1 MFGLLWNI
9 CVLGGLSDEF
19 TRADPNLWNW
29 SRPFYCGL
37 YGIYRL
43 LMLSVLFKYLF
54 FAWVGYIISAAHV
67 AGPKVF
73 TLALEKARE
82 EETEKE
88 DGQLPE
94 LHGQDAPGRWRRG
107 LRQHG
112 AHDEELHA
120 QDRELPHLRTMEP

>member
-1 MFGLLWNI
+1 MEYLYAWRFIGR
-9 CVLGGLSDEF
+9 VY
-19 TRADPNLWNW
+19 T
-29 SRPFYCGL
+29 CGSQFVEL
-37 YGIYRL
+37 ES
-43 LMLSVLFKYLF
+43 SVLLVPLWDISTAHVICFVLVSF

-67 AGPKVF
+67 AGPEVF
-73 TLALEKARE
+73 TLVVEKARE
-82 EETEKE
+82 EETEEK

-94 LHGQDAPGRWRRG
+94 LHGQDAPGRRRRG

>member
-1 MFGLLWNI
+1 MFFFFLI
-9 CVLGGLSDEF
+9 
-19 TRADPNLWNW
+19 
-29 SRPFYCGL
+29 
-37 YGIYRL
+37 
-43 LMLSVLFKYLF
+43 F
-54 FAWVGYIISAAHV
+54 FALWDILANHV
-67 AGPKVF
+67 AGPQVF
-73 TLALEKARE
+73 TLAVEKARE

-94 LHGQDAPGRWRRG
+94 LHGQDAPGRRRRG

>member
-1 MFGLLWNI
+1 MCLEVYRTSLHVRIPI
-9 CVLGGLSDEF
+9 CGIGVVRFIVAFMGYIGCSCYLFCLSIF
-19 TRADPNLWNW
+19 
-29 SRPFYCGL
+29 
-37 YGIYRL
+37 
-43 LMLSVLFKYLF
+43 F

-67 AGPKVF
+67 AGPEVF

-82 EETEKE
+82 EETEEE

-94 LHGQDAPGRWRRG
+94 LHGQDAPGRRRRG

>member
-1 MFGLLWNI
+1 MCLEVYRTRLHVRIPI
-9 CVLGGLSDEF
+9 C
-19 TRADPNLWNW
+19 
-29 SRPFYCGL
+29 
-37 YGIYRL
+37 GIGVVRFIVAFMGYIV
-43 LMLSVLFKYLF
+43 SSCYLF
-54 FAWVGYIISAAHV
+54 CFSIFCQVGYIISAAHV
-67 AGPKVF
+67 AGPEVF
-73 TLALEKARE
+73 TLAVEKARE

-94 LHGQDAPGRWRRG
+94 LHGQDAPGRRRRG

>member
-1 MFGLLWNI
+1 M
-9 CVLGGLSDEF
+9 LGGLSGEF
-19 TRADPNLWNW
+19 TLADPNLWNW

-43 LMLSVLFKYLF
+43 LMLSVLFMYLSF
-54 FAWVGYIISAAHV
+54 CQVGYIISAAHV
-67 AGPKVF
+67 AGPEVF
-73 TLALEKARE
+73 TLAVEKARE

-94 LHGQDAPGRWRRG
+94 LHGQDAPGRRRRG
-107 LRQHG
+107 LRQHV
-112 AHDEELHA
+112 AYDEELHA